1 MTSRKLNFWRRM
13 AAEPPLCCH
22 SALASN
28 LSSRQ
33 LCPGVRARDKLLLDL
48 IEEKQEKIFEEK
60 FVKISKKEDLAVTD
74 KGKKELKTV
83 LGLLRKEVE
92 NCDLTGLVGLQI
104 VTKSGGVFGGGFLI
118 DGTDFNFIV
127 DNKKKK
133 GKKMA
138 ITVERIDARPK
149 ENSILDKLVNAIN
162 NQGARRFGFTI
173 PLRCTSCQP
182 RLKEA
187 RYQEHKSNSS
197 MSKPKTYFVH
207 FEFIRTNSGS
217 SPSLG
222 S

>member
-1 MTSRKLNFWRRM
+1 M

-83 LGLLRKEVE
+83 LGLLRMEVE

-118 DGTDFNFIV
+118 DGTDFDFIV

-149 ENSILDKLVNAIN
+149 ENSILAKLVNATA
-162 NQGARRFGFTI
+162 NQGARWFGFTI

-187 RYQEHKSNSS
+187 RYQEHKSHSYMSNCPNQQHILSILNS
-197 MSKPKTYFVH
+197 
-207 FEFIRTNSGS
+207 
-217 SPSLG
+217 
-222 S
+222 